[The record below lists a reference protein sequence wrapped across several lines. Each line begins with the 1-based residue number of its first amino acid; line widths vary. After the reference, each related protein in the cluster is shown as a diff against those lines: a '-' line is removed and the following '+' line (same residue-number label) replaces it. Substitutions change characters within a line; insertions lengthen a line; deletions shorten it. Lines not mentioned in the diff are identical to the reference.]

1 MNPRKRILVL
11 DSGSG
16 VALLCRRLLE
26 RMGGYLVGT
35 GEFGD
40 HTVES
45 AVGFAPDLILL
56 DFDLPTAATRDTV
69 TKLRATEK
77 LAHVPIALVTGDPEA
92 ESRDLP
98 ALLDRFS
105 AAQLHTFASG
115 LLTSDRSQQSSPQSR
130 RHHSAFTLVEIMIAV
145 TILALLTMIATPNIL
160 RSRKRG
166 QATAVLNDLRML
178 GDSLDRWALDN
189 GKAPSDTATIDDL
202 RPYLKKGSPLYET
215 GCDTLGNAFGPKFVV
230 DEGPKLPDATWQAL
244 SEVAPAD
251 FWSPYR

>member
-1 MNPRKRILVL
+1 MTPRKRILVL

-26 RMGGYLVGT
+26 RTGGYLVGT
-35 GEFGD
+35 GEFGE

-45 AVGFAPDLILL
+45 ALGFAPDLILL
-56 DFDLPTAATRDTV
+56 DFDLPTDTTRDV
-69 TKLRATEK
+69 VAKLRASEK
-77 LAHVPIALVTGDPEA
+77 LAHVTIALVTGDPEG

-98 ALLDRFS
+98 SLRDRFS
-105 AAQLHTFASG
+105 AAQLHSFASG
-115 LLTSDRSQQSSPQSR
+115 LLSAHRSPAASLQ
-130 RHHSAFTLVEIMIAV
+130 SAFTLIEIMIVV
-145 TILALLTMIATPNIL
+145 TILALLAMIATPNIL
-160 RSRKRG
+160 RARKRG

-189 GKAPSDTATIDDL
+189 GKSPSAAATIEDL
-202 RPYLKKGSPLYET
+202 KPYLKKGSPLYET
-215 GCDTLGNAFGPKFVV
+215 GCDALGNEFGPKFVV

-244 SEVAPAD
+244 ADVAPAE